1 MKANM
6 LKVFVT
12 FRDKK
17 QKQDK
22 LDMADEFDG
31 SNGVAKLNRVTWLD
45 GVDGCCMSWK
55 GLRS

>member
-6 LKVFVT
+6 LKVFVS

-17 QKQDK
+17 QKQNRLDMLDQ

-31 SNGVAKLNRVTWLD
+31 FNGVAKLNRVRVTHPAP
-45 GVDGCCMSWK
+45 SF
-55 GLRS
+55 R